1 MTRNVAILLFPDV
14 ELLDFAGPFEVFSA
28 TSDAVKPGAFA
39 VHAVGRDADGIRA
52 SNGLIVLPGDTFESV
67 PPPEVLVV
75 PGGAG
80 TKATMDDPETMQ
92 WLADAGAAAEVVLSV
107 CTGVRLLAK
116 LGWLDGLAATTHHS
130 AVDELRRAYPNTAWT
145 ADARFVDNGRIV
157 TAGGVAAGIDA
168 SLHVVAR
175 LLGMEFAR
183 AAARHIEYPWTPP
196 AV

>member
-14 ELLDFAGPFEVFSA
+14 EVLDFAGPFEVFSA
-28 TSDAVKPGAFA
+28 TSEAVKPGAFA
-39 VHAVGRDADGIRA
+39 VHTVAHDADGIRA
-52 SNGLIVLPGDTFESV
+52 RNGLFILPGDTFESV
-67 PPPEVLVV
+67 PPPEVVVV

-80 TKATMDDPETMQ
+80 TREAMEDPETMQ
-92 WLADAGAAAEVVLSV
+92 WLAEVGAAAEVVLSV

-116 LGWLDGLAATTHHS
+116 LGWLEGLRATTHHS
-130 AVDELRRAYPNTAWT
+130 VLDELRRTYPNTAWT
-145 ADARFVDNGRIV
+145 ADARFVDNGHIV

-175 LLGMEFAR
+175 LLGVEFAR
-183 AAARHIEYPWTPP
+183 SAARYIEYPWAPP